1 MQKLR
6 GGIIWVGVALFLS
19 LATAAVSGEQLPKQA
34 KSPETKQIQRGRY
47 LVKIAG
53 CNDCHTTGYTQKAGK
68 VPEKEWLTGDRLGW
82 RGPWGT
88 TYASNLR
95 IYMNAISESQWVK
108 VAHEAEFRPPMPWFA
123 LHDMTEQDLRAIYR
137 FVKHLGPS
145 GDPAP
150 PYLPPDREPTGPYVL
165 FPQPSK

>member
-1 MQKLR
+1 MQTLR
-6 GGIIWVGVALFLS
+6 RVILWTGVALCSILT
-19 LATAAVSGEQLPKQA
+19 TAAGSGEQPSRQA
-34 KSPETKQIQRGRY
+34 KSPDTKQIERGRY

-53 CNDCHTTGYTQKAGK
+53 CNDCHTPGYTYNAGK

-88 TYASNLR
+88 TYPTNLR
-95 IYMNAISESQWVK
+95 VYMNGLSESQWVK
-108 VAHEAEFRPPMPWFA
+108 VAHSAQSRPPMPWFA

-137 FVKHLGPS
+137 LVKHLGPS

-150 PYLPPDREPTGPYVL
+150 SYLPPGQEPKGPYVL
-165 FPQPSK
+165 FPQTPK

>member
-1 MQKLR
+1 MQTLR
-6 GGIIWVGVALFLS
+6 GVIIWTGVAWFLI
-19 LATAAVSGEQLPKQA
+19 LATAAVSGEQGRKQA
-34 KSPETKQIQRGRY
+34 KSSDTQQIARGRY

-53 CNDCHTTGYTQKAGK
+53 CNDCHTPGYAQKAGK
-68 VPEKEWLTGDRLGW
+68 VPENEWLTGDRLGW

-95 IYMNAISESQWVK
+95 AYINAISESQWVK
-108 VAHEAEFRPPMPWFA
+108 IAHSAEFRPPMPWFN

-137 FVKHLGPS
+137 FVQQLGPS

-150 PYLPPDREPTGPYVL
+150 PYLPPGQEPTGPYVL
-165 FPQPSK
+165 FPQPPK